1 MIIDAHTH
9 AMHGASLD
17 RIAAAGGAWTKER
30 VDRVREMAT
39 FTPQHLDMTLRVAQL
54 ERYGIDMQVVT
65 PALRLDANLFP
76 GDASARL
83 ALAAA
88 INDNMARVMEDSKGK
103 LLAAGN
109 VPIGEFDGK
118 SRKELERAINT
129 LGLKAINLPTTISG
143 KPLDLPEYEPFWTVV
158 EEMDVPVYFHPL
170 AQPGRSYEDLYD
182 LPHIFGWPYET
193 TIALARLVFNG
204 VMERHPKLKIVSHH
218 LGGGMIP
225 FFMDRI
231 TESTDPT
238 SSSAHQLAS
247 LPRPP
252 FEYFRLFSYDTA
264 VGGSAAAI
272 KCCYEVFGPDRIIF
286 ATDCPHGPKQGSY
299 RLETYPGLIKSLGF
313 PAADVDKILSGNARR
328 ILNMD

>member
-17 RIAAAGGAWTKER
+17 RIAAAGGTWAKER

-39 FTPQHLDMTLRVAQL
+39 FTPQHLDMALRVEQL

-65 PALRLDANLFP
+65 PALRMDANLFP
-76 GDASARL
+76 GDVSARL

-109 VPIGEFDGK
+109 IPIEAFDTG
-118 SRKELERAINT
+118 SRRELERAINT

-143 KPLDLPEYEPFWTVV
+143 KPLDLPEYEPFWAAI
-158 EEMDVPVYFHPL
+158 EEMSVPVYFHPL

-182 LPHIFGWPYET
+182 LPHTFGWPYET
-193 TIALARLVFNG
+193 TIALSRLVFTG
-204 VMERHPKLKIVSHH
+204 VMERHPKLKIVAHH

-231 TESTDPT
+231 IESNDATGLTDRKIAP
-238 SSSAHQLAS
+238 
-247 LPRPP
+247 LPKPL
-252 FEYFRLFSYDTA
+252 FEYFRLFYYDSA

-272 KCCYEVFGPDRIIF
+272 KCCHEVFGADQIIF
-286 ATDCPHGPKQGSY
+286 ATDCPHGPKQGLY
-299 RLETYPGLIKSLGF
+299 RLETYPGLIKSLGL
-313 PAADVDKILSGNARR
+313 PAADVVKILSGNARR
-328 ILNMD
+328 ILNLD